1 MPKPH
6 KQSQSKFPAPDPRAD
21 TANQVRFLRMDLQIL
36 ALELEKIEDSA
47 EASARGYAAIPHDI
61 YIKFLNASRE
71 VQAVR
76 QQFFRKTA
84 SSPFPLSMV
93 ASPCCS
99 QTESAMKGGGSVVYP
114 EGEIRES

>member
-1 MPKPH
+1 MPKQH
-6 KQSQSKFPAPDPRAD
+6 KQSQPKFPVPDPRAD

-36 ALELEKIEDSA
+36 ALELEKIEDTP
-47 EASARGYAAIPHDI
+47 EAKAKGYAAIPHDI
-61 YIKFLNASRE
+61 YIKLFNASRE

-84 SSPFPLSMV
+84 SSPFPLSVV

-99 QTESAMKGGGSVVYP
+99 QTESAMKGGGSVYSKGKV
-114 EGEIRES
+114 RES